1 MNFREE
7 VNVLSFD
14 GGGTLGVMEMVILQ
28 DIMNTATLL
37 KEDPKVIQRF
47 LRSETVF
54 HKRQEREAFSEVLST
69 VKEPIQA
76 HGKPFLIPFKNQG
89 ETLQNLTFTEVFDM
103 IVGTSTGSLIS
114 FALVGGN
121 EKNGKRVPMTIQEI
135 IQMYKEVTPIIFKQ
149 GSFGNFTNWF
159 SKSLL
164 GVPVVMY
171 GSEGISSALQKVYKE
186 ATLSDFRE
194 TRCIAGINLCLS
206 ILHNEGECQI
216 PIFSLSLL

>member
-69 VKEPIQA
+69 VKDPIQA
-76 HGKPFLIPFKNQG
+76 HGK
-89 ETLQNLTFTEVFDM
+89 
-103 IVGTSTGSLIS
+103 S
-114 FALVGGN
+114 F
-121 EKNGKRVPMTIQEI
+121 
-135 IQMYKEVTPIIFKQ
+135 
-149 GSFGNFTNWF
+149 
-159 SKSLL
+159 
-164 GVPVVMY
+164 
-171 GSEGISSALQKVYKE
+171 
-186 ATLSDFRE
+186 
-194 TRCIAGINLCLS
+194 
-206 ILHNEGECQI
+206 LHNTAGK
-216 PIFSLSLL
+216 FF

>member
-1 MNFREE
+1 
-7 VNVLSFD
+7 
-14 GGGTLGVMEMVILQ
+14 
-28 DIMNTATLL
+28 
-37 KEDPKVIQRF
+37 
-47 LRSETVF
+47 
-54 HKRQEREAFSEVLST
+54 
-69 VKEPIQA
+69 
-76 HGKPFLIPFKNQG
+76 
-89 ETLQNLTFTEVFDM
+89 M

-121 EKNGKRVPMTIQEI
+121 EKDGKRVPMTIPEI

-149 GSFGNFTNWF
+149 GSLGNFTNWF

-216 PIFSLSLL
+216 PIFFFSLL